1 MDTINACPRG
11 HRYRASL
18 LHSGR
23 ITSCPRCDRYMLV
36 ALSYGDCQN
45 PPRGCR
51 LLDFRTESLTDFQE
65 FCELM
70 SLIGQYNRF
79 DAIRVIDEIKPL
91 FPRLMTVEVGREA
104 SPVIYAGIPYWRHQ
118 EIQANGFG
126 LAERIPEVERKEV
139 GTQFLKA
146 MERTEADELTFD
158 GHRARAWWD

>member
-23 ITSCPRCDRYMLV
+23 ATSCPRCDRYALV
-36 ALSYGDCQN
+36 ALAYGDCQN

-51 LLDFRTESLTDFQE
+51 LLDFRTESLIDFQE
-65 FCELM
+65 FCDLM
-70 SLIGQYNRF
+70 SLIGNYNRF
-79 DAIRVIDEIKPL
+79 DPARVIDEVRPL
-91 FPRLMTVEVGREA
+91 FPRLMTVEIGREG
-104 SPVIYAGIPYWRHQ
+104 SPVIYAGIAYWRHQ
-118 EIQANGFG
+118 EIQSNGFG
-126 LAERIPEVERKEV
+126 TPERIPELERKEV

-158 GHRARAWWD
+158 GHKARAWWD